1 MIAQSKGVAITPA
14 SAKEKKGSKKCGD
27 HRNAQAEFDEESKMM
42 AEVERQ
48 IQEEGKRAQREGTS
62 LQGEVTEA
70 MMETANT
77 SDDEEINKT
86 NGPQFTFEKPHAL
99 GKEAVT
105 STRFSENANFLKRS
119 INDLSF
125 TPEPPI
131 RKDPRIQ
138 DLRDYSILCQI
149 LSKVEALSKTVEGQ
163 SAHIIALEKRIEELT
178 SQSKIHLQANKT
190 NRGAT
195 KKIESMADRV
205 AAMAAT
211 SSTQSSMI
219 SDKAVTQEGL
229 EPKPS

>member
-77 SDDEEINKT
+77 SDDEEVNKT

-99 GKEAVT
+99 GKEPVT
-105 STRFSENANFLKRS
+105 PTRFSENANFLKRS

-131 RKDPRIQ
+131 RKNPRIQ
-138 DLRDYSILCQI
+138 DLRDNSILCQI

-178 SQSKIHLQANKT
+178 SQSKIHLQANKK

-195 KKIESMADRV
+195 KKIESIADRV

-211 SSTQSSMI
+211 SSTQSSVI